1 MNINIEDK
9 LRKPISCKNIK
20 NKSNLKLEN
29 PNNHKTKIINDLS
42 RLSINSRDIKN
53 KIDDKKLN
61 ERVNGMYYQKK
72 LPIINNIEEKIIY

>member
-20 NKSNLKLEN
+20 NKSNIKLDN
-29 PNNHKTKIINDLS
+29 PNKHQNKIVNDLS
-42 RLSINSRDIKN
+42 RLSLNSRDIKN

-61 ERVNGMYYQKK
+61 ERVNGMYYRKK
-72 LPIINNIEEKIIY
+72 LPAINNVEEKIIY